1 MCVCISDVLFILAWS
16 WNLHKKTT
24 NGRNEYT
31 VPWDTLSL
39 KQISLLKKLAPRKP
53 VQALPNKSIGVTE
66 DFDKST
72 RNLYT
77 VIIITTT
84 TGIPLRSTIW
94 IPLRKTK

>member
-1 MCVCISDVLFILAWS
+1 MCVCISDFLLFILAWS
-16 WNLHKKTT
+16 WNLYKKTT

-39 KQISLLKKLAPRKP
+39 KQISLLKKLAPQKP
-53 VQALPNKSIGVTE
+53 VQALPNKIIGVTE

-77 VIIITTT
+77 VIIMSVFI
-84 TGIPLRSTIW
+84 GNML
-94 IPLRKTK
+94 